1 MNSLLFNLGEKL
13 MHLQNSNKLLAI
25 KAEFEAEGTRI
36 DELSILS
43 FLCLSKKIPLTLK
56 IGGPCAKRD
65 IYEAFQLGANTILV
79 PMVESAFAIEYCAM
93 TYNSLISS
101 FRDLDICT
109 NLSINIESKN
119 AIKNIDSILKK
130 INDLSLPIKDI
141 VIGRSDLAKSFNETD
156 VNSQFILE
164 LSKMLVE
171 KIIKN
176 DIHVTIGGNLTNKS
190 FNFIREFNQN
200 ELVAFESRKCTFS
213 NSGKLSEKQFKNLIN
228 DGLEFE
234 LFWLDFKRNMYKIR
248 SEEENQRITSIKN
261 RIINSK

>member
-1 MNSLLFNLGEKL
+1 M
-13 MHLQNSNKLLAI
+13 
-25 KAEFEAEGTRI
+25 
-36 DELSILS
+36 
-43 FLCLSKKIPLTLK
+43 
-56 IGGPCAKRD
+56 
-65 IYEAFQLGANTILV
+65 
-79 PMVESAFAIEYCAM
+79 
-93 TYNSLISS
+93 ISS
-101 FRDLDICT
+101 FRNLDICT
-109 NLSINIESKN
+109 TLSINIESKN

-141 VIGRSDLAKSFNETD
+141 VIGRSDLAKSFNEKD
-156 VNSQFILE
+156 VNSQFILD

-171 KIIKN
+171 KCIKN

-190 FNFIREFNQN
+190 FKFIREFDQN

-213 NSGKLSEKQFKNLIN
+213 NRGSLSEQQFKNLIN

-248 SEEENQRITSIKN
+248 SQEENQRIMNIKK